1 MLPCFQKQAC
11 DRVGCAIH
19 HVYLPLRGT
28 FYCHTLVSLRGRE
41 EDFHAQRYEECMGL
55 PGNRGSYPCSI
66 VASRALVCSLIGS
79 AETTRTVYLIVVCT
93 TSLCLPRD

>member
-41 EDFHAQRYEECMGL
+41 EDFHAQRMK
-55 PGNRGSYPCSI
+55 
-66 VASRALVCSLIGS
+66 S
-79 AETTRTVYLIVVCT
+79 AWDTIPHVV
-93 TSLCLPRD
+93 